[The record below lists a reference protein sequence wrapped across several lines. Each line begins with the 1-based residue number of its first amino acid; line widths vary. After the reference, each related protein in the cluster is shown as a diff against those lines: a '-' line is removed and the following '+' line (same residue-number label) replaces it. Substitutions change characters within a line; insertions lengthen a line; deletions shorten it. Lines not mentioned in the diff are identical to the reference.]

1 MSFATWLRALAVADP
16 DLPDLDESTLPDDPI
31 VLVRRLVE
39 HAAGAGVRAPHA
51 MTLATA
57 DSQGEVSARTLI
69 LKDADAG
76 RLCFAT
82 HRDSYKARQ
91 VADNPRAA
99 VTFFWPEVGDQ
110 LRAWG
115 PVRDLGDEASGADFL
130 ARSEF
135 SRATCVTG
143 HQGELLPDRA
153 THRTAWNRALDWV
166 RAHPEAIDPDW
177 RAYAIEPVAIEWW
190 HTSLQGQVRVR
201 YERES
206 PDSEAW
212 DRSLRWP

>member
-1 MSFATWLRALAVADP
+1 MTFATWLRALPVADA
-16 DLPDLDESTLPDDPI
+16 DLPDLDESALPEDPI

-39 HAAGAGVRAPHA
+39 QAAEAGVRAPHA

-57 DSQGEVSARTLI
+57 DSHGEVSARTLI

-82 HRDSYKARQ
+82 HRESYKARQ

-99 VTFFWPEVGDQ
+99 VAFFWPEVGDQ

-115 PVRDLGDEASGADFL
+115 PVRDLGDAAGAADFL

-143 HQGELLPDRA
+143 HQGEVLPDRA
-153 THRTAWNRALDWV
+153 THRTAWDRALDWV
-166 RAHPEAIDPDW
+166 RANPEGIDPGW
-177 RAYAIEPVAIEWW
+177 RAYAIEPVSIEWW
-190 HTSLQGQVRVR
+190 HTSPAGQVRVR

-206 PDSEAW
+206 AESDEWTRA
-212 DRSLRWP
+212 LRWP